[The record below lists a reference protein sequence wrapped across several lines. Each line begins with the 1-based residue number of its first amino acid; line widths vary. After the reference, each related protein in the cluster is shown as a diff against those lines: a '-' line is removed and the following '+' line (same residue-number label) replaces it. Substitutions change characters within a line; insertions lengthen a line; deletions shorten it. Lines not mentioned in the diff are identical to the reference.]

1 MDDQSLPIGQ
11 VAISA
16 VNFDRHPAPGQAVKV
31 MKEVAASDFQT
42 LEQIE
47 LAHIEKAL
55 SVFENNKSKAAQALG
70 VTVKTLYNKLHYY
83 GIFEKYAS
91 AK

>member
-1 MDDQSLPIGQ
+1 MSDQLPVGQ

-16 VNFDRHPAPGQAVKV
+16 VQQPVKITLPAAEPGKV
-31 MKEVAASDFQT
+31 ITVRFKT
-42 LEQIE
+42 LEEIE
-47 LAHIEKAL
+47 VEHIEKAL
-55 SVFENNKSKAAQALG
+55 STFENNKSKAAQALG

-83 GIFEKYAS
+83 GLFEKYAS